1 MTSIVSSTYTE
12 GPAQAD
18 GRRPVKERHVDG
30 NGEVYEFDWLGSQD
44 VTPVLEARAAR
55 LSAQLSERAAA
66 EAQVAGTLLPLTK
79 FQFRKLFR
87 AKQGLVDEFNASFES
102 NAGLSAE
109 LKRAIRS
116 GLENYRTSGSV
127 ARPFLPEVVQM
138 IGLYQALGMLT
149 AEEAKNILEAGNG

>member
-1 MTSIVSSTYTE
+1 MTVIVSSTYTE

-18 GRRPVKERHVDG
+18 GRRTVKERHVDET
-30 NGEVYEFDWLGSQD
+30 GEVYEFDWLGSQD
-44 VTPVLEARAAR
+44 AVPVLEARAAR
-55 LSAQLSERAAA
+55 LSSQLSERAAA
-66 EAQVAGTLLPLTK
+66 EAQVAGTMLPLTK
-79 FQFRKLFR
+79 FQFRKLFG
-87 AKQGLVDEFNASFES
+87 AKQGLIDEFNASLEA
-102 NAGLSAE
+102 NPALSAE

-149 AEEAKNILEAGNG
+149 AEEAQNILEAGNG

>member
-18 GRRPVKERHVDG
+18 GRRAVKERHVDG

-79 FQFRKLFR
+79 FQFRKLFG

-127 ARPFLPEVVQM
+127 ARPFLPEVAQM
-138 IGLYQALGMLT
+138 IGLYHALGMLT